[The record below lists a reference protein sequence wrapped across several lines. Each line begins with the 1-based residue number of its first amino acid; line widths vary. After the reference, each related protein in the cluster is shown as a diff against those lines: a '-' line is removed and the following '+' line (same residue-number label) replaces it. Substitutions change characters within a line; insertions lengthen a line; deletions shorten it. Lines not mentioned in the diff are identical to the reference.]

1 MVIST
6 EYWVAYVLA
15 TFVNAMPEFTDHPA
29 VIDGASELIVAAR
42 GDAGKHARSAVGCA
56 LLPREVAV
64 EVDAIFELV

>member
-1 MVIST
+1 
-6 EYWVAYVLA
+6 
-15 TFVNAMPEFTDHPA
+15 MPEFTDHPA